1 MAPGV
6 KDMKNRFPISCAIVI
21 ALLAFSFPAC
31 AFKCNINATG
41 VSFGGYDVFASTPRD
56 ATGTIN
62 VDCNIPAQN
71 PQGPLAVTVSI
82 SPGNSGTFTP
92 RQMQGSGAVLNYNL
106 YTSPSFSTIW
116 GDGSGGS
123 QVQSSMVNRDT
134 PFSATIYGRIPARQN
149 VTPGTYS
156 DLLIV
161 TVEW

>member
-1 MAPGV
+1 
-6 KDMKNRFPISCAIVI
+6 MKNRFSISCAIVI
-21 ALLAFSFPAC
+21 VLLAFSFPAG

-41 VSFGGYDVFASTPRD
+41 VSFGGYDVFASSPRD
-56 ATGTIN
+56 ATGSVT
-62 VDCNIPAQN
+62 VDCNIPANN
-71 PQGPLAVTVSI
+71 PHAPLAVTVSI
-82 SPGNSGTFTP
+82 SPGNSGTFTQ
-92 RQMQGSGAVLNYNL
+92 RRMQGPGTDLNYNL
-106 YTSPSFSTIW
+106 YATPSFSTVW

-149 VTPGTYS
+149 VPAGIYN